1 MTEASINRFFE
12 SKSMSQDGR
21 ILKQLQRGDKDA
33 LRLLYEK
40 YSETLKSVAIS
51 LVCDIHTAE
60 DCLHDAFV
68 DFAVAAPALRIR
80 SNLRSYL
87 ISCVANKARDLLRKN
102 ARLSDADPVQVSPA
116 ANAEDPTEQLIV
128 DEGARQVFDA
138 LGKLPCQ
145 QREVFILHVQGDLT
159 FREIAETLGESINTV
174 QSRYRYGMEK
184 LKSLLNSEFENER

>member
-1 MTEASINRFFE
+1 
-12 SKSMSQDGR
+12 MSQDGR
-21 ILKQLQRGDKDA
+21 ILKRLQRGDKDA

-40 YSETLKSVAIS
+40 YAEVMKSVVIS
-51 LVCDIHTAE
+51 LVHDISTAE
-60 DCLHDAFV
+60 DCLHEAFV
-68 DFAVAAPALRIR
+68 DFAAAVPALRIR

-87 ISCVANKARDLLRKN
+87 ISCVANKARDLLRKK

-116 ANAEDPTEQLIV
+116 ANADDPSEQLII
-128 DEGARQVFDA
+128 DEDARQVFNA
-138 LGKLPCQ
+138 LWKLPRE
-145 QREVFILHVQGDLT
+145 QREVFVLHVQGDLT

>member
-1 MTEASINRFFE
+1 
-12 SKSMSQDGR
+12 MSQDGH
-21 ILKQLQRGDKDA
+21 ILKQLKRGDKDA
-33 LRLLYEK
+33 LRQLYEK

-68 DFAVAAPALRIR
+68 DFAAAVPALRIHG
-80 SNLRSYL
+80 NLRSYL

-102 ARLSDADPVQVSPA
+102 ARLSYADPAQVSPA
-116 ANAEDPTEQLIV
+116 ANVDDPSEQLIV
-128 DEGARQVFDA
+128 DEGARKVFDA

-159 FREIAETLGESINTV
+159 FREIAESVGESINTV